1 MRKLTHA
8 LMAGLSALTLV
19 LAPAAPA
26 LAQRKQ
32 LLEYPSIHHP
42 TVGLKGM
49 VVSQNE
55 IASQVGAEIL
65 RQGGNA
71 VDAAVAVGFA
81 LAVTLPRAGN
91 IGGDGFM
98 LVHMAETKQ
107 TVVIDFRGVA
117 DLGAGLPGSQGA
129 SGASG
134 ASGAASNAAG
144 GVPPMQDASGASLTP
159 EQIMAAMATNPM
171 GRVVYWRVE

>member
-1 MRKLTHA
+1 MRKLTRA
-8 LMAGLSALTLV
+8 LMVALSALTLV

-42 TVGLKGM
+42 TVGMKGM

-55 IASQVGAEIL
+55 IASQVGAAIL

-98 LVHMAETKQ
+98 LVGSERAIETGGG
-107 TVVIDFRGVA
+107 FAGF
-117 DLGAGLPGSQGA
+117 GAGDVIGIGLEVEAAAAFLTLNGERLVAAPPAAAALALVLTG
-129 SGASG
+129 
-134 ASGAASNAAG
+134 GAAPLSARRTWLRRSAA
-144 GVPPMQDASGASLTP
+144 S
-159 EQIMAAMATNPM
+159 
-171 GRVVYWRVE
+171 